1 MAKKTEIELAELH
14 QAQPASIVVCHATR
28 RPSAARAAA
37 AAQHSTSQREQT
49 ERAQHIRRA
58 QRRQPAA
65 PTAQLPRR
73 SEQPASAAHLRD
85 LSAALTFAW
94 SPRSGGSLE
103 AAQLGRGRGLVAP
116 LREMDAKVARGKA
129 AVFRELQAQQANRTC
144 FDCPKTNA
152 VWASITY
159 GAFLCLDCSGIHR
172 SLGVHISFVRSTTM
186 DSWKDLE
193 LKKMLVGG
201 NAKARA
207 FFERQGCPPCNSSDL
222 RTFIAAKYAS
232 AAAKQYKEK
241 IEAEAEGRRWQEP
254 AAAASSG
261 RGAARAASGGWDDDD
276 DWGNDDWGG
285 SSAAKP
291 RASPSGKGASVTQF
305 RGAAATSGGG
315 AFAGCSTAGS
325 GGGTSAAIA
334 SAGTSAAQSDSWRSG
349 APSSTAA
356 RAPSRSQ
363 AASRAPAA
371 ADPAPAP
378 APARSSAAQRAKAMY
393 GVQAQKAAERNEAA
407 ASAGAKSQSD
417 SWDDNDDWDSWG
429 TSSNKA
435 KPKAKAKPKPAASAK
450 PKAAAKAVDADD
462 DWDW

>member
-1 MAKKTEIELAELH
+1 
-14 QAQPASIVVCHATR
+14 
-28 RPSAARAAA
+28 
-37 AAQHSTSQREQT
+37 
-49 ERAQHIRRA
+49 
-58 QRRQPAA
+58 
-65 PTAQLPRR
+65 
-73 SEQPASAAHLRD
+73 
-85 LSAALTFAW
+85 
-94 SPRSGGSLE
+94 
-103 AAQLGRGRGLVAP
+103 
-116 LREMDAKVARGKA
+116 MDAKVARGKA
-129 AVFRELQAQQANRTC
+129 AVFRELQAQQDNRKC

-241 IEAEAEGRRWQEP
+241 IEAEAEGRRYQEP

-261 RGAARAASGGWDDDD
+261 RGAARAASDGWDDDDD

-291 RASPSGKGASVTQF
+291 RASPSSKGASVTQF

-315 AFAGCSTAGS
+315 AFAGCSTATAGS
-325 GGGTSAAIA
+325 GGGTSAAIGRCVIA
-334 SAGTSAAQSDSWRSG
+334 SKGSMATPSMRMLAQPTSARHATRTAVRSG
-349 APSSTAA
+349 HARPVPAPSASGC
-356 RAPSRSQ
+356 RA
-363 AASRAPAA
+363 
-371 ADPAPAP
+371 
-378 APARSSAAQRAKAMY
+378 
-393 GVQAQKAAERNEAA
+393 
-407 ASAGAKSQSD
+407 
-417 SWDDNDDWDSWG
+417 
-429 TSSNKA
+429 
-435 KPKAKAKPKPAASAK
+435 
-450 PKAAAKAVDADD
+450 
-462 DWDW
+462 